1 MNDASTK
8 VVDDCVQPHPCGRT
22 GVTGPTKDGGWL
34 KKAYERV
41 FSYAWCVR
49 KCVTFDILLC
59 FTLTAGRMCYCV

>member
-1 MNDASTK
+1 VNDASTK

-41 FSYAWCVR
+41 FSYAWCV
-49 KCVTFDILLC
+49 
-59 FTLTAGRMCYCV
+59 